1 MYHTFIYLGVF
12 SFKNIL
18 TKLAKPS
25 ILGVSMKEKTP
36 RTDRNKFL
44 PISIDDMKKRG
55 WDECDFICVT
65 GDAYV
70 DHPSFGVAVI
80 SRLLEAEGFR
90 VGIIARPNWKNADDF
105 KKMGRPRLAFF
116 IASGCVDSMVANYTV
131 SHKPR
136 RQDAYAP
143 GGVGGGRP
151 DRATIAYA
159 ARAKEAFKGVK
170 VFLGG
175 LEASL
180 RRFSHYD
187 FWSDT
192 VRRSVLLDAKADGIM
207 YGMSETQAVELAK
220 RLDREEDFSDI
231 RGLVVASSKIP
242 ENWDGIIL
250 PDFEE
255 SKAEKEIYAKSF
267 KTQYDNT
274 DPFRSKPLAE
284 GYTMGSAK
292 RYVIQNPPA
301 FPLTTEEFD
310 RVYELPYVRNYH
322 PIYEEEGGVPSIQEV
337 RFSVISNRGCYGSCS
352 FCALTF
358 HQGRILSVRSHESLE
373 REVKELSTFPDF
385 KGYIHDVGGPTANFR
400 APSCKKQMKAG
411 ACLDKECLW
420 PEPCKLLEV
429 NHEDYTKLLRRLR
442 KIEGIK
448 KVFVRSG
455 IRYDYLMYDNDKTF
469 FNELCEHHI
478 SGQLKVAPE
487 HIDDTVLAAMG
498 KPQYKVY
505 EKFEKEYRAIN
516 ERLQKKQHLVPYF
529 ISSHP
534 GSDLHSAIKLAL
546 HFKKNRFIPEQVQDY
561 YPTPGTV
568 ATCMYYTGI
577 DPRNGKEIYVARGQ
591 REKSMQRALLQFN
604 DPKNRKLV
612 LEALKAA
619 GREDLIGNGK
629 DCLVRG

>member
-1 MYHTFIYLGVF
+1 MT
-12 SFKNIL
+12 N
-18 TKLAKPS
+18 
-25 ILGVSMKEKTP
+25 E
-36 RTDRNKFL
+36 RDFL
-44 PISIDDMKKRG
+44 PVCKEDMQKRG
-55 WDECDFICVT
+55 WEEVDFICVT

-70 DHPSFGVAVI
+70 DHPSFGTAVI
-80 SRLLEAEGFR
+80 SRILEAEGYR

-105 KKMGRPRLAFF
+105 RKLGKPRLAFL
-116 IASGCVDSMVANYTV
+116 ISAGCVDSMVANYTV

-143 GGVGGGRP
+143 GGIGGGRP
-151 DRATIAYA
+151 DRACIAYA

-192 VRRSVLLDAKADGIM
+192 VRRSILLDAKADGVM
-207 YGMSETQAVELAK
+207 YGMSEYQAVELAH
-220 RLDREEDFSDI
+220 RLERCEDFSDI
-231 RGLVVASSKIP
+231 RGMVVASSKLP
-242 ENWDGIIL
+242 ENWNGIVL
-250 PDFEE
+250 PEFEV
-255 SKAEKEIYAKSF
+255 SSTNKEIYAKSF
-267 KTQYDNT
+267 KIQYENT
-274 DPFRSKPLAE
+274 DPFRSKALAE
-284 GYTMGSAK
+284 SYTMGATK

-301 FPLTTEEFD
+301 LPVTTEEFD

-322 PIYEEEGGVPSIQEV
+322 PMYESEGGVPSIKEV
-337 RFSVISNRGCYGSCS
+337 RFSVISVRGCYGSCS

-358 HQGRILSVRSHESLE
+358 HQGRIIQSRSHESLI
-373 REVKELSTFPDF
+373 REVTELTKYPDF

-400 APSCKKQMKAG
+400 APACKHQMKRG
-411 ACLDKECLW
+411 ACLEKECLF
-420 PEPCKLLEV
+420 PGPCNQLEV
-429 NHEDYTKLLRRLR
+429 THEDYLELLRKLR
-442 KIEGIK
+442 SIEGIK

-455 IRYDYLMYDNDKTF
+455 IRYDYLIYDNDKTF

-505 EKFEKEYRAIN
+505 EKFEKEYHAIN
-516 ERLQKKQHLVPYF
+516 TRLGKKQHLVPYF

-534 GSDLHSAIKLAL
+534 GSTLDSAIKLAL

-561 YPTPGTV
+561 YPTPGTI
-568 ATCMYYTGI
+568 ATCMYYTEI
-577 DPRNGKEIYVARGQ
+577 DPRNGQKIYVAKKA

-612 LEALKAA
+612 VEALHTA
-619 GREDLIGNGK
+619 GRQDLIGKGK

>member
-1 MYHTFIYLGVF
+1 MT
-12 SFKNIL
+12 N
-18 TKLAKPS
+18 
-25 ILGVSMKEKTP
+25 E
-36 RTDRNKFL
+36 RQFL
-44 PISIDDMKKRG
+44 PVCRDDMAKRG
-55 WDECDFICVT
+55 WDEVDFICVT

-70 DHPSFGVAVI
+70 DHPSFGTAVI
-80 SRLLEAEGFR
+80 SRLLEAEGYK

-105 KKMGRPRLAFF
+105 RALGKPRLAFL
-116 IASGCVDSMVANYTV
+116 ISSGCVDSMVANYTV

-151 DRATIAYA
+151 DRACIAYA

-180 RRFSHYD
+180 RRFAHYD

-192 VRRSVLLDAKADGIM
+192 VRRSILLDAKADGLM
-207 YGMSETQAVELAK
+207 YGMGEHQAVELAHC
-220 RLDREEDFSDI
+220 LNVGEDFSQI
-231 RGLVVASSKIP
+231 RGMTVASSSLP
-242 ENWDGIIL
+242 ENWKGIVL

-255 SKAEKEIYAKSF
+255 SSASKEVYAKSF
-267 KTQYDNT
+267 QIQYQNT
-274 DPFRSKPLAE
+274 DPFQAKPLAE
-284 GYTMGSAK
+284 CYTMGNAK

-301 FPLTTEEFD
+301 HIVSTEEFD
-310 RVYELPYVRNYH
+310 RVYELPYVRTYH
-322 PIYEEEGGVPSIQEV
+322 PMYEKDGGVPSIKEV

-358 HQGRILSVRSHESLE
+358 HQGRIMQARSHESLI
-373 REVKELSTFPDF
+373 REVKELTTYPDF

-400 APSCKKQMKAG
+400 APACSHQLKRG
-411 ACLDKECLW
+411 ACSQKECLF
-420 PEPCKLLEV
+420 PEPCKQLEV
-429 NHEDYTKLLRRLR
+429 SHMDYLELLRKLR
-442 KIEGIK
+442 ALDGIK
-448 KVFVRSG
+448 KIFVRSG
-455 IRYDYLMYDNDKTF
+455 LRYDYLIYDKDKTF

-487 HIDDTVLAAMG
+487 HVDDTVLAAMG
-498 KPQYKVY
+498 KPKYSLY
-505 EKFEKEYRAIN
+505 EKFEKEYKSIN
-516 ERLQKKQHLVPYF
+516 ERLGKKQHLVPYF

-534 GSDLHSAIKLAL
+534 GSTLESAIKLAQV
-546 HFKKNRFIPEQVQDY
+546 FKKNRFIPEQVQDY
-561 YPTPGTV
+561 YPTPGTI
-568 ATCMYYTGI
+568 ATCMYYTEI
-577 DPRNGKEIYVARGQ
+577 DPRNGKKIFVAKKQ

-612 LEALKAA
+612 IEALKVA
-619 GREDLIGNGK
+619 GRNDLIGHGK